1 MHSTPGVKLHS
12 HLWIGISFILISES
26 FIGCATAQTNN
37 YQQTNLVSN
46 TIHAA
51 AHTQPSLVTPWGLAI
66 SPNGGFGIVN
76 NGRGTFAAYDGSG
89 DELSLLTLVAGPP
102 QLESNPGPSAIA
114 ANPTGTFFTEKG
126 TGAVPSPFLFATL
139 DGTISG
145 QYADSNGD
153 ILETTVL
160 AVDHSAQGAVYTG
173 LAVLTP
179 NCCAP
184 FLAVAN
190 FKDGFIETYTGSF
203 EPLGVPGAFIDK
215 NLPVGYAPY
224 NVQVVG
230 GQVFVTYALQDA
242 AKSGPVV
249 GAGNGVVDIYELDGS
264 FVKRF
269 VSHAQLNA
277 PWGVTK
283 ASAEFGVFSND
294 ILIAN
299 FGDGT
304 INAFDPITGKFV
316 GQMKSVLGS
325 AIVNPGLRGIVFG
338 ASGTGDPNTLYF
350 TSGVAGKSSFFG
362 AIKPTQL
369 LWINGKLPSSELETA
384 P

>member
-1 MHSTPGVKLHS
+1 LHSTLGFKFHS
-12 HLWIGISFILISES
+12 HLSIGISLILISGLC
-26 FIGCATAQTNN
+26 IGCATAQTDS

-46 TIHAA
+46 TLHAA
-51 AHTQPSLVTPWGLAI
+51 AHTQRSLVTPWGLAI

-76 NGRGTFAAYDGSG
+76 NGLGSFATYDASG
-89 DELSLLTLVAGPP
+89 DELSLITLVAGPP

-114 ANPTGTFFTEKG
+114 ANPTGAFFTEKG

-190 FKDGFIETYTGSF
+190 FKDGFIETYTGF
-203 EPLGVPGAFIDK
+203 FDPLGIPEAFIDK
-215 NLPVGYAPY
+215 NLPSGYAPF

-230 GQVFVTYALQDA
+230 GQVFVTYALQNA
-242 AKSGPVV
+242 AKSGPVA
-249 GAGNGVVDIYELDGS
+249 GAGNGIVDIYELDGS

-269 VSHAQLNA
+269 VSHTQLNA
-277 PWGVTK
+277 PWGVAK

-304 INAFDPITGKFV
+304 INAFNPVTGNFV
-316 GQMKSVLGS
+316 GQIKNATGS
-325 AIVNPGLRGIVFG
+325 AIVNPGLRAIVFG
-338 ASGTGDPNTLYF
+338 TSGTGDPNTLYF
-350 TSGVAGKSSFFG
+350 TSGVAGKSSFFS
-362 AIKPTQL
+362 AI
-369 LWINGKLPSSELETA
+369 SATA
-384 P
+384 AK

>member
-1 MHSTPGVKLHS
+1 MHPTLSLRFRSRLLT
-12 HLWIGISFILISES
+12 GIFFAFTSGAFISY
-26 FIGCATAQTNN
+26 AAAQTAS
-37 YQQTNLVSN
+37 YQQTNIISN
-46 TIHAA
+46 VLHDAER
-51 AHTQPSLVTPWGLAI
+51 TQRSLSAPWGLAI
-66 SPNGGFGIVN
+66 SPGVGFVIVN
-76 NGRGTFAAYDGSG
+76 SGSGTFATYDASG
-89 DELSLLTLVAGPP
+89 LSVSLAALVAGPP

-114 ANPTGTFFTEKG
+114 ANPTGAFFTEKG
-126 TGAVPSPFLFATL
+126 TDALPSPFLFATL

-160 AVDHSAQGAVYTG
+160 AVDHSTQGAVYTG

-190 FKDGFIETYTGSF
+190 FKDAFIETYTDF
-203 EPLGVPGAFIDK
+203 FTPLGIPGAFIDK
-215 NLPVGYAPY
+215 NLPAGYAPF

-230 GQVFVTYALQDA
+230 SQVFVTYALQNT
-242 AKSGPVV
+242 AKNAPVAGP
-249 GAGNGVVDIYELDGS
+249 GNGIVDIYELDGS

-269 VSHAQLNA
+269 VTHAQLNA
-277 PWGVTK
+277 PWGVAK
-283 ASAEFGVFSND
+283 AGAQFGPFSND

-304 INAFDPITGKFV
+304 INAFNPITGAFV
-316 GQMKSVLGS
+316 GQIKTAAGS

-350 TSGVAGKSSFFG
+350 TSGIPGQPSFFG
-362 AIKPTQL
+362 AI
-369 LWINGKLPSSELETA
+369 SATA
-384 P
+384 AK